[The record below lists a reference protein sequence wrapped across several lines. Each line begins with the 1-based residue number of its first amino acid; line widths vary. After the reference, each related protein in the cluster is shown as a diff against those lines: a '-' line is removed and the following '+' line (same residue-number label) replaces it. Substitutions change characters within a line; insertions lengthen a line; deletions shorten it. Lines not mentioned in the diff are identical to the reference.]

1 MLSPFLVSSPK
12 PHYLLPFPLLTNPP
26 TPISWPW
33 QSSTLG
39 HSVFTGPRDCPPLED
54 QLRHPLL
61 HMHLEPLVP
70 PRVLFGWWF
79 SPKELWGYWL
89 VHIVVPPMELKIP
102 SAPGVVSL
110 YPSLGTLCSFQWMAV
125 SIHFCICQTMPEPL
139 RRQLY
144 QAPVSKHLL
153 ASTFVSGFGNCIS
166 GGAVSVT
173 PSVSAPHFV
182 SVTPSIGYFVP
193 PSMKDQSIYTL
204 VFLLLEFLVDCEL
217 YLGYSEL
224 LGVYIMCVL
233 LALVTSLRMIFSK
246 FIHLSKNFIILYIHC
261 F

>member
-153 ASTFVSGFGNCIS
+153 VILFPLLWRIKVSTPWSSFFLSFLWIVNCILGILSFWEFISCVFFWHWLPHS
-166 GGAVSVT
+166 GWYSLN
-173 PSVSAPHFV
+173 S
-182 SVTPSIGYFVP
+182 SI
-193 PSMKDQSIYTL
+193 
-204 VFLLLEFLVDCEL
+204 C
-217 YLGYSEL
+217 
-224 LGVYIMCVL
+224 
-233 LALVTSLRMIFSK
+233 LRIS
-246 FIHLSKNFIILYIHC
+246 
-261 F
+261 